1 MSAYIST
8 RHLHYQK
15 IGKSFFAEISEL
27 PKQRIPYMRVYN
39 DACDIGFWL
48 VSDKT
53 GAEIMMVMT
62 EEKVVNGDVV
72 AWTFTPVDKNAPI
85 NNVVIVND

>member
-8 RHLHYQK
+8 RNLHYQK
-15 IGKSFFAEISEL
+15 IGRSFFAEISEL

-39 DACDIGFWL
+39 DACDVGFWL
-48 VSDKT
+48 VSHKT

-62 EEKVVNGDVV
+62 EEKKVNGDVV
-72 AWTFTPVDKNAPI
+72 GWTFEPVDKKAPI
-85 NNVVIVND
+85 RNVVIIND